1 MLENIIIHF
10 MSKKNIYI
18 VYWLLILLPLFGW
31 AQEPIGG
38 KDPEVKVIGLVTKDA
53 IKLRWGVTTPTA
65 WKHSNKYGYTIQRKT
80 IAIGDSILKEPIIK
94 NITQVPIKPK
104 PMEEWEQFA
113 LSNDHAAIAA
123 QAMYGEGFEIEME
136 EGGNALLTILNQAK
150 ALEQRFS
157 FALFAAD
164 QNFEVAKFSG
174 LAYVDTDVKPN
185 ERYLYRVYSAIPKE
199 KLNVKFG
206 GVYLGLKDY
215 YPLPEPVDFAG
226 IYQDHAVMLSWNYE
240 LLKDHYNNYILE
252 RSDDE
257 GTTFNQLTDVPI
269 VNMNDNKRN
278 KSDRMFFMDSIPQ
291 NNKVYQYRIKGIS
304 PFGEIG
310 PESKIV
316 SGSGKKPLV
325 HNPAILEAELESNNT
340 SSKITWEFPE
350 ESLETLSHFELN
362 HSNQVKDNYK
372 VVVPNISKN
381 TRSIT
386 YTNLDAINYFTIT
399 AVGNDGSKRTSF
411 PQMVQ
416 PVDDTPPATPVL
428 LTGTIDSL
436 GIVQLKWQQNTEVD
450 FLGYR
455 VFRANLENEE
465 FTQITF
471 KTIPQSIITDTINIK
486 TLNNKIYY
494 KVQAFDK
501 RYNPSG
507 FSEVLTLKKPDII
520 PPTPPV
526 FESFNADHGVVKLE
540 WTTSSSVDAV
550 KTLVYRKEKGK
561 EASWQFI
568 NEINLPQGKYE
579 DQTAVPGVVY
589 LYTLVTVD
597 ESGLESEPITPLTIS
612 LPDNQPK
619 PALDK
624 LNALVNRE
632 EEHIVITWRYN
643 QPKVLEYILYK
654 GEEETKPTMY
664 KVFGVD
670 TTKFIDQKLT
680 INTVYTYLIQAV
692 FISGAKSPIKKVEV
706 EY

>member
-1 MLENIIIHF
+1 
-10 MSKKNIYI
+10 MSKKVII
-18 VYWLLILLPLFGW
+18 KICWLLIIFPLTLW
-31 AQEPIGG
+31 SQEPIGG
-38 KDPEVKVIGLVTKDA
+38 KDAEVKVLGFVTKDA

-65 WKHSNKYGYTIQRKT
+65 WKHSNTYGYTIQRKT

-123 QAMYGEGFEIEME
+123 QAIYGEGFEVEME
-136 EGGNALLTILNQAK
+136 DGGNALITILNQAK
-150 ALEQRFS
+150 VLEQRFS

-174 LAYVDTDVKPN
+174 LAYVDTDIKQN
-185 ERYLYRVYSAIPKE
+185 ERYLYRVYTAIPPE
-199 KLNVKFG
+199 KMDVKFG
-206 GVYLGLKDY
+206 GVYLGLDDY
-215 YPLPEPVDFAG
+215 YPLPAPIDFTG
-226 IYQDHAVMLSWNYE
+226 IYKDHAVTLSWNYE
-240 LLKDHYNNYILE
+240 LLKEHYNSYILE

-257 GTTFNQLTDVPI
+257 GTTFNQMTDVPM
-269 VNMNDNKRN
+269 VNMNDNKN
-278 KSDRMFFMDSIPQ
+278 DKSDRMFFIDSLPQ

-325 HNPAILEAELESNNT
+325 HNPAILEAKLASNNT
-340 SSKITWEFPE
+340 SARITWEFPDE
-350 ESLETLSHFELN
+350 ALETLSHFELN
-362 HSNQVKDNYK
+362 HSNQVKEGYK
-372 VVVPNISKN
+372 VVMPNISKN

-386 YTNLDAINYFTIT
+386 YTNLDVINYFTIT
-399 AVGNDGSKRTSF
+399 AVGNNGGKRTSF

-416 PVDDTPPATPVL
+416 PVDDTPPATPVQ

-436 GIVQLKWQQNTEVD
+436 GVVQLQWQQNTEVD

-471 KTIPQSIITDTINIK
+471 KTIPKSTITDTINLK
-486 TLNNKIYY
+486 TLNTKIHY

-507 FSEVLTLKKPDII
+507 FSEVVALKKPDII

-540 WTTSSSVDAV
+540 WITSSSMDAV
-550 KTLVYRKEKGK
+550 KTSVYRKEKGTDT
-561 EASWQFI
+561 SWQLI
-568 NEINLPQGKYE
+568 TDVDLPEGGFVDE
-579 DQTAVPGVVY
+579 SAIPGVVY

-597 ESGLESEPITPLTIS
+597 ESDLESEPIAPLTIS

-624 LNALVNRE
+624 FNALVNRE
-632 EEHIVITWRYN
+632 AEQIVITWKYN

-664 KVFGVD
+664 KVFD
-670 TTKFIDQKLT
+670 ASTTKFIDQKLT
-680 INTVYTYLIQAV
+680 INTAYTYLLQAV
-692 FISGAKSPIKKVEV
+692 FTSGAKSPIKKIGV